1 MRPSSQENL
10 YRAHY
15 RAQRRPSATRR
26 SRRVRCKGW
35 LGVAAP
41 GLRYL
46 KQQFRNFLWYRD
58 HRVVP
63 GRELMVV
70 VNAFRLRSSRTT
82 PRFGTNAIDIGPRD
96 HWSSGNPK
104 VDRLVERSVRMRYEF
119 RHGPFDVFT
128 PRQAKP
134 FRACDRDSPAFPL
147 RSHVLFDL
155 SSKLRPCTVE
165 KTLSTSRDYVVQIHQ
180 P

>member
-1 MRPSSQENL
+1 MDSRLVSLLQ
-10 YRAHY
+10 HDFD
-15 RAQRRPSATRR
+15 AQRLPSATRR

-41 GLRYL
+41 NLRHL

-70 VNAFRLRSSRTT
+70 VNAFRLRSSRAAS
-82 PRFGTNAIDIGPRD
+82 RLLANAIDVGPRD
-96 HWSSGNPK
+96 DRRCRNPK

-119 RHGPFDVFT
+119 WHRPIDVFI
-128 PRQAKP
+128 PDQAKP
-134 FRACDRDSPAFPL
+134 FRARYRDSPAFPL
-147 RSHVLFDL
+147 RSHLLFDL
-155 SSKLRPCTVE
+155 SSKFWPGTVE
-165 KTLSTSRDYVVQIHQ
+165 KTLSTSRDDGVQIHQ